1 MACGIETMVAEIYK
15 IIHNR
20 VYKTLLVCI
29 LCTSFY
35 NVNAQILAADT
46 ANNASLGI
54 LKQEVEVFSTI
65 RNGLYLS
72 VAECELFDQC
82 NANVNKGEIEQLL
95 GVIDNRINLL
105 SARYT
110 VTTEADLESILVS
123 YVDVRDGYS
132 NILQKM
138 ESLPQ
143 FEHQLNAADIGIDLY
158 GSDAT
163 TGEVPDNLLRLF
175 MDTDNDLVDDDI
187 IIDDEL

>member
-1 MACGIETMVAEIYK
+1 LISMATKIYK
-15 IIHNR
+15 IIHTR
-20 VYKTLLVCI
+20 VYKSLLVCI
-29 LCTSFY
+29 LCTPFL
-35 NVNAQILAADT
+35 NLDAQILTEDT
-46 ANNASLGI
+46 ANNASLGV
-54 LKQEVEVFSTI
+54 LKQEVEVFTTI

-82 NANVNKGEIEQLL
+82 DANVNKGEIEQLL
-95 GVIDNRINLL
+95 VVLDNRINLL

-110 VTTEADLESILVS
+110 VTTEADLESILVG

-143 FEHQLNAADIGIDLY
+143 FEHQLNTADIGIDLY

-163 TGEVPDNLLRLF
+163 SGEVPDNLLRLF